1 MNNNEFRI
9 ICTKGD
15 GNRWI
20 KGEIYKYKNNTI
32 KDFRGYEWGN
42 FYDFNEFEELIKSS
56 FENVYFEEFKF
67 NIGDKA
73 IKRENNEEVVI
84 CGYIIDEAN
93 NLEYIISNDK
103 SKDTLRQKMD
113 RYPKVV
119 VGEEYLDKTCSFIY
133 PISLEK
139 VNNPLE
145 DKEET
150 AKKKVEEVKEE
161 CEEDIRIKFD
171 KIREQKK
178 EAIKEK
184 SKKVLQ
190 LTLEIKEIEHEIE
203 KIKKEWHI
211 S

>member
-139 VNNPLE
+139 VNKPLE
-145 DKEET
+145 DKEEC
-150 AKKKVEEVKEE
+150 VEEVKEE